1 MRSRGPILTLL
12 VVAVLAG
19 ILLVANMTRGPSA
32 GTANRAAAATSSV
45 APAAAPVA
53 APAPAAAPAAAPAP
67 PGTAPEAEAEAEAP
81 DAATGDAPEATGPAA
96 TTPFPGQA
104 KYTGY
109 TDGNHAALAVTVRD
123 NKVSAYLC
131 DGKTIEAW
139 YQGSSAGGKLDA
151 KGRGANAL
159 TGSLSGGKLSGTVS
173 AGGKS
178 WTYTAAPAA
187 APAGLYRSKTASGTT
202 GWVKDSNGQV
212 TGLVNAGGALRPAPA
227 LDPATAQSVEGGDTV
242 VGQ

>member
-12 VVAVLAG
+12 VVVVLAG
-19 ILLVANMTRGPSA
+19 ILLVANITGGPAA
-32 GTANRAAAATSSV
+32 GTAKQAAAATTSV
-45 APAAAPVA
+45 
-53 APAPAAAPAAAPAP
+53 APAAAPAAAA
-67 PGTAPEAEAEAEAP
+67 
-81 DAATGDAPEATGPAA
+81 PAA
-96 TTPFPGQA
+96 APAAATPFPGQA
-104 KYTGY
+104 RYTGY

-151 KGRGANAL
+151 KGRGTNAL
-159 TGSLSGGKLSGTVS
+159 TGSLSGGNLSGTVS
-173 AGGKS
+173 AGGRS

-187 APAGLYRSKTASGTT
+187 APAGLYRSKTPAATT

-227 LDPATAQSVEGGDTV
+227 LDPATAQSIEGGDTV

>member
-1 MRSRGPILTLL
+1 
-12 VVAVLAG
+12 
-19 ILLVANMTRGPSA
+19 NMTRGPAA

-45 APAAAPVA
+45 APAAAP
-53 APAPAAAPAAAPAP
+53 AAAPAVAPA
-67 PGTAPEAEAEAEAP
+67 GTAPEAEAEAP

-96 TTPFPGQA
+96 ATPFPGQA

-131 DGKTIEAW
+131 DGKSIEAW
-139 YQGSSAGGKLDA
+139 YQGSGAGGKLDA

-159 TGSLSGGKLSGTVS
+159 TGSLSGGTLSGTVS

-187 APAGLYRSKTASGTT
+187 APAGLYRSKTPAATT